1 MLRDIEF
8 KINIGGTVSV
18 WEIFQKIFKNEI
30 MYYVIVPI
38 SILIFEWIN
47 NWYEIKNKS
56 KKMGYWK
63 IRIRREPSFY
73 TIMMNSYILMTVNL
87 LIMVIIKYISS
98 FWIDEI
104 LSFTIISIIYVIVN
118 ILIIVYII
126 KRPKTKI
133 ALLTERRTKQ
143 VLIGILW
150 FIFSIIFFLEI
161 IPKYKYIIEIIIGI
175 VLIRWFIYLSKYINT
190 IFILDKSYADVYIN
204 GTEAVKCVYAGSMR
218 KKGGWIYV
226 VRNVEGL
233 EEEIRIKESEITRID
248 YYGDPIYIQIDRK
261 ND

>member
-1 MLRDIEF
+1 M
-8 KINIGGTVSV
+8 

-63 IRIRREPSFY
+63 IKIKREPSFH
-73 TIMMNSYILMTVNL
+73 TIMANPYILMTVNL
-87 LIMVIIKYISS
+87 LIMKIIKYISS

-104 LSFTIISIIYVIVN
+104 LSYTIISIIYVIVN
-118 ILIIVYII
+118 SLIIVYIV
-126 KRPKTKI
+126 KRPKTKM
-133 ALLTERRTKQ
+133 ALLTERRKKQ

-150 FIFSIIFFLEI
+150 FVFNIIFFLETL
-161 IPKYKYIIEIIIGI
+161 PKYKYMVEIIVYI
-175 VLIRWFIYLSKYINT
+175 VLVIWAIVLSKYNDT
-190 IFILDKSYADVYIN
+190 IFILDKSYADIYIN

-218 KKGGWIYV
+218 KKGGWIYID
-226 VRNVEGL
+226 RYADGL
-233 EEEIRIKESEITRID
+233 EEEIRIKESEITRVD
-248 YYGDPIYIQIDRK
+248 YYGDPIYMQIDRK
-261 ND
+261 TKVYFRANSY